1 MVSFPEWLP
10 DPRQAGRAKRDATE
24 GCTGPGRQA
33 PGRSAI
39 PERHLRCLTMPL
51 RLPTTAEAFTED
63 EVLQADQRD
72 WFHVYSTEN
81 YLNTQPDTFSEGWG
95 ASRFAPLFQADGM
108 PVHTYYSA
116 STVEYAVMES
126 VLHDVPL
133 YPPGTFELDR
143 LRYFQVVQLRIP
155 YDLKFVS
162 FHTLYLAKM
171 AISRA
176 ELVDSPPEDYPRTRA
191 WAQAAYL
198 QQPTAQGIGYGSRRH
213 DAARCMMLFGQRLPS
228 TPFNV
233 LGTDSLATGDLRRNI
248 VSLMQR
254 LDLNLI

>member
-1 MVSFPEWLP
+1 
-10 DPRQAGRAKRDATE
+10 
-24 GCTGPGRQA
+24 
-33 PGRSAI
+33 
-39 PERHLRCLTMPL
+39 MPL

-176 ELVDSPPEDYPRTRA
+176 ELVDSPPEDYPPNQGVGAGCLLAAAHSTRHWLRLA
-191 WAQAAYL
+191 
-198 QQPTAQGIGYGSRRH
+198 PSRRCPMH
-213 DAARCMMLFGQRLPS
+213 DAVWPATSFHAIQCAWDG
-228 TPFNV
+228 
-233 LGTDSLATGDLRRNI
+233 LACYWRPAQEHRQPHAAAG
-248 VSLMQR
+248 SES
-254 LDLNLI
+254 NLSA